1 VAKKTYVNASR
12 CHDMLRRLA
21 EQYKEREEMFREA
34 GKDRLADLEHE
45 HYRTMIDAMTTL
57 VKTHDI

>member
-1 VAKKTYVNASR
+1 
-12 CHDMLRRLA
+12 MLRRLA